1 MASARPQIGRPA
13 PAPWAA
19 SLSPR
24 GIFGGFGAMADPKET
39 AR

>member
-13 PAPWAA
+13 PAPWAP

-24 GIFGGFGAMADPKET
+24 GLFGGFEVVADAKET
-39 AR
+39 A